1 MAVSN
6 LKEILAEHKK
16 WINNEGG
23 TRANLRG
30 ADLRGADLRGA
41 DLRRADLREA
51 DLRGADI
58 LGAVLDFSCLP
69 LWCGGSRFK
78 CSPALIRQIFA
89 HVSTLVCEDAD
100 DELKAAIDAIKC
112 EAMKSHHARDLG
124 LKGVS
129 DD

>member
-30 ADLRGADLRGA
+30 ADLR
-41 DLRRADLREA
+41 
-51 DLRGADI
+51 
-58 LGAVLDFSCLP
+58 GAVLDFSCLP